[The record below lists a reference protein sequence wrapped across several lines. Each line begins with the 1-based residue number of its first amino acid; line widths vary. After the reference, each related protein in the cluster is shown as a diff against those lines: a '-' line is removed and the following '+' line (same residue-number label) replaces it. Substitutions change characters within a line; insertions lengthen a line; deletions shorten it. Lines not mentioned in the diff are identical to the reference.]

1 MKSDLG
7 HLDIPEEIWKR
18 LHPLL
23 PKRKTNS
30 KKGGRPRLDDRVAMA
45 AIFYRVRTGIQWR
58 YIPPMFGSKS
68 TLHRRFQEWVASG
81 VFDKI
86 EKEALKLY
94 ERTVKIRTKRMASD
108 GSFARAP
115 QRGSLTGKNP
125 TDRAKLGVK
134 RHILT
139 DGNGIPLAITLT
151 GANVHDKHG
160 VKDTLNSILI
170 FSGKR
175 RKKPKHLCLDKG
187 YDFQD
192 IEVLIKRRNIQSHI
206 RKKGEKPLIGKYNG
220 KSRRWVVERTNS
232 WHNRFRAILIRW
244 ERKSENYLASLYLA
258 SSIIAFNFF
267 DR

>member
-1 MKSDLG
+1 M
-7 HLDIPEEIWKR
+7 
-18 LHPLL
+18 
-23 PKRKTNS
+23 
-30 KKGGRPRLDDRVAMA
+30 
-45 AIFYRVRTGIQWR
+45 
-58 YIPPMFGSKS
+58 
-68 TLHRRFQEWVASG
+68 
-81 VFDKI
+81 
-86 EKEALKLY
+86 
-94 ERTVKIRTKRMASD
+94 VKA
-108 GSFARAP
+108 
-115 QRGSLTGKNP
+115 GSLTGKNP

-139 DGNGIPLAITLT
+139 DGNGISLAITLT

-175 RKKPKHLCLDKG
+175 R
-187 YDFQD
+187 
-192 IEVLIKRRNIQSHI
+192 NIQSHI
-206 RKKGEKPLIGKYNG
+206 RKKGEKPLIGKYKG
-220 KSRRWVVERTNS
+220 KPRRWVVERTNS